1 MEQTR
6 IGLIGVGRFC
16 PNYHIPNLIQRR
28 DVEIT
33 AVCDALAHRTAYR
46 GRRWDRRL

>member
-1 MEQTR
+1 MEQTK

-33 AVCDALAHRTAYR
+33 AVCDIS
-46 GRRWDRRL
+46 